1 MKLCLHVM
9 IVIMCIPMYSSHDF
23 VILALP
29 MITYRVHHR
38 DFDIAFLP
46 TRSAVALLFA
56 SRCFKRVEKDIA
68 FSLTDT

>member
-1 MKLCLHVM
+1 
-9 IVIMCIPMYSSHDF
+9 
-23 VILALP
+23 

-56 SRCFKRVEKDIA
+56 SRCFKHVEKDIA
-68 FSLTDT
+68 FSLDDT